1 MDTAWIQT
9 SSATVNLKAS
19 ISSAMASAGV
29 LHPRVFLGR
38 LFIRFATSFGR
49 VWLASLGRPV
59 QMHELAMNETIKI
72 APLHKLAF
80 AAAARAPGIT
90 GLPRHL
96 RAIAAVFLPTS
107 RQLTADRARRAMQK
121 LADRPLAAASIMLGE
136 YHATVLAAEVLA
148 SYVHRNILGP
158 KGSECC
164 I

>member
-9 SSATVNLKAS
+9 SSSTVDLKAA

-80 AAAARAPGIT
+80 AAAARAGHHRPAAPLEGNSCRLPADLAPAHGRSCSPGDAKA
-90 GLPRHL
+90 G
-96 RAIAAVFLPTS
+96 
-107 RQLTADRARRAMQK
+107 
-121 LADRPLAAASIMLGE
+121 
-136 YHATVLAAEVLA
+136 
-148 SYVHRNILGP
+148 
-158 KGSECC
+158 
-164 I
+164 